1 MELTLAKKDLVK
13 LLSRMQ
19 GVAERK
25 STMPI
30 LANVLLAVE
39 GPNALRVAATDLYL
53 SIAAK
58 MSADI
63 SKGGSVAVSAKDLLE
78 RVKMMPE
85 GPIFMATQENAAM
98 TLKAQ
103 GTARRYTLRGMPGDD
118 FPPIPLPAEGAPT
131 LALDVAVL
139 GQAHHEDALLDLDR
153 RDARAPELRAL
164 RVGRGPRTHG
174 HDRRS

>member
-58 MSADI
+58 MSAKFGI
-63 SKGGSVAVSAKDLLE
+63 HLPCYGTVGGDASGLGFFV
-78 RVKMMPE
+78 
-85 GPIFMATQENAAM
+85 I
-98 TLKAQ
+98 
-103 GTARRYTLRGMPGDD
+103 LRESNQ
-118 FPPIPLPAEGAPT
+118 L
-131 LALDVAVL
+131 
-139 GQAHHEDALLDLDR
+139 
-153 RDARAPELRAL
+153 
-164 RVGRGPRTHG
+164 
-174 HDRRS
+174 

>member
-58 MSADI
+58 MSAEI
-63 SKGGSVAVSAKDLLE
+63 NKGGSVAVSR
-78 RVKMMPE
+78 RVMVS
-85 GPIFMATQENAAM
+85 A
-98 TLKAQ
+98 
-103 GTARRYTLRGMPGDD
+103 
-118 FPPIPLPAEGAPT
+118 
-131 LALDVAVL
+131 
-139 GQAHHEDALLDLDR
+139 
-153 RDARAPELRAL
+153 
-164 RVGRGPRTHG
+164 
-174 HDRRS
+174 